1 MKKII
6 ALAIAAVIL
15 LSLCACGG
23 HNSNTPSGNGGNTT
37 ANPGTT
43 DGNGNG
49 NGENE
54 QNTAAP
60 SDETP
65 SGQQPA
71 NTPEPVPGSEGLAS
85 KEEDDYCVITG
96 AGDFTGTDLVIPS
109 HINGKP
115 VKKIDESAFR
125 ENTAITSV
133 TIPWTVTKIDEDAF
147 AGCKNIDSLTLSEG
161 LEIVGESA
169 FYGCESLK
177 TLTIPKSVTSIDG
190 YAFRSCTGVEEIT
203 LLGCCDLRPNSFSDC
218 SSLKTFSIKNPDG
231 ISYQIHSN
239 ALSGCN
245 ALENLDLAPGL
256 TSIGSWNFADTPNLK
271 TVFLPKSL
279 TQMDACVF
287 LRSGVE
293 TVYYEGTEEEWK
305 AITIKE
311 ATFTPAVEYNKSR

>member
-1 MKKII
+1 MT
-6 ALAIAAVIL
+6 
-15 LSLCACGG
+15 G
-23 HNSNTPSGNGGNTT
+23 HSSNTPSGNGGNTT

-49 NGENE
+49 NGNGGNE
-54 QNTAAP
+54 QNTAAH

-71 NTPEPVPGSEGLAS
+71 NTPGPVPGSEGLAS

-125 ENTAITSV
+125 DNTAITSV

-147 AGCKNIDSLTLSEG
+147 AGCKNIASLTLSEG
-161 LEIVGESA
+161 LEIIGESA

-177 TLTIPKSVTSIDG
+177 TLTVPKSVTSIDG

-218 SSLKTFSIKNPDG
+218 SSLKTF
-231 ISYQIHSN
+231 SN